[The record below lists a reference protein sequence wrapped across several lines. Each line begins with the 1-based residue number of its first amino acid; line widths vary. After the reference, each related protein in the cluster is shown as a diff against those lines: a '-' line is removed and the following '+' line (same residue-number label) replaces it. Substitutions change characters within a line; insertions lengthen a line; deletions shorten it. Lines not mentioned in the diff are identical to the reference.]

1 MRFELTLLLKMEF
14 NEKQIEIL
22 LVAEQLFAED
32 GFDGTSVR
40 NIAKK
45 ATINIAMIS
54 YYFGSKEKLLE
65 ALVIY
70 RIGNMRLRLENLLQ
84 ENSSP
89 IEKIDKL
96 VVYYINKINTNRCIY
111 QIIHFEFTTK
121 KRVLNLNA
129 FTEVKKSNLKLM
141 ESIVKEGQLQG
152 VFHQDINTALL
163 SPIIIGS
170 LVYFHMN
177 RPFYEDLLDL
187 NTDEAYENYIK
198 TSLTQHIQKTIKAL
212 LVYEK

>member
-1 MRFELTLLLKMEF
+1 MEF